1 MEKCCEFELNRKIV
15 QKGEEYINAV
25 LSDIGR
31 SVTSLKFACA
41 CKFNN
46 NFPCNNLMNWI
57 DSKNLKSLHIDD
69 ITVECQN
76 GMLLHDFTN
85 VETLTLKIC
94 FEKWKKNF
102 AKNFL
107 QQFRKLKHFAVSSV
121 DIGRPEW
128 EMVLKNNPD
137 IERLFVRRVDCNFY
151 CKSLEFIPKVQ
162 ILLLNTFD
170 WYLRDVDALRALHQ
184 IKKLHLN
191 CEKENLSDLIGE
203 LGKNGIMEELVLDN
217 LKVDDKFFEILKTF
231 DRLQLLCIEYGD
243 GDGDEYD
250 PKNWKLT
257 TAFTCLPRLKY
268 LKLQSFEFTL
278 KTFISTI
285 RQLKCLEKFDL
296 SGCSI
301 ARRDKSTFEDLDKLS
316 GNVLESIVD
325 TNRQQRLDVVLPDQ
339 LKFGK
344 NHSEVKLAILHYQ
357 PFL

>member
-1 MEKCCEFELNRKIV
+1 MEKCCEFELNREIV

-25 LSDIGR
+25 LKDIGR
-31 SVTSLKFACA
+31 SVTSLKIVCA
-41 CKFNN
+41 CKFDK
-46 NFPCNNLMNWI
+46 NFPCINLMNWI

-76 GMLLHDFTN
+76 DMLLHDFTN
-85 VETLTLKIC
+85 VETLTLKVC

-102 AKNFL
+102 ANNFL

-121 DIGRPEW
+121 DIERPEW
-128 EMVLKNNPD
+128 EIVFKNNPD
-137 IERLFVRRVDCNFY
+137 IESLIVRRVDCNFY
-151 CKSLEFIPKVQ
+151 CKLLEFIPKVQ
-162 ILLLNTFD
+162 ILILNTFD
-170 WYLRDVDALRALHQ
+170 WYIREVDALRALHQ

-191 CEKENLSDLIGE
+191 CERENLSDLIVE
-203 LGKNGIMEELVLDN
+203 LGKNGIMEELVLVN

-231 DRLQLLCIEYGD
+231 NRLQLLSIEYGD
-243 GDGDEYD
+243 SDDGDDYD

-257 TAFTCLPRLKY
+257 AAFTGLPQLKY
-268 LKLQSFEFTL
+268 LKLQSFEFAL

-301 ARRDKSTFEDLDKLS
+301 ARRDKSTFQDLDKLS

-325 TNRQQRLDVVLPDQ
+325 TNRLQRLDVVLPDG
-339 LKFGK
+339 LKFRK
-344 NHSEVKLAILHYQ
+344 NRSEVINQQYYERH
-357 PFL
+357 